1 MMQEMGKK
9 ADRKREEKTA
19 KQSQLEAA
27 FQQLQAANQQLQAA
41 ERQLRAANQQLKASE
56 EESRALAKFPGE
68 DPNPVLRIA
77 KDCTV
82 IFSNNPGLSLLSAW
96 RSSVGQRLPKNWRKF
111 VKDVFESGSH
121 KSTEFEYNNQ
131 LLSLT
136 FVPIVEEGY
145 INIYGFDITK
155 RRQAE
160 EALAR
165 EHSLVRTLIDNLPD
179 YIFAKDNKSR
189 FVINNSAH
197 QRQCK
202 AKSQEE
208 IVGKT
213 DFDFFPEKLASKY
226 YADEKKVIRSGKP
239 LVNIEEVAKDMNNKD
254 QWLST
259 TKVPLKDEKGNVTGI
274 VGIARDITARRE
286 AERAL
291 KVAYRQLKAAN
302 QQLMASEQQLKAANQ
317 QLIAGE
323 QQLKAANQ
331 QLMASEQQLKAANQ
345 QLIASEQQLKAINQ
359 QLRAAEK
366 ELLKSREL
374 YRTMFENMLDAV
386 AVYEAVDSGRDFIIR
401 DINPSVELL
410 EEVKKKDLVGK
421 SILKML
427 PQVKEQGL
435 FEVFQRVWKSG
446 EAEFHPESMYH
457 DKGKVRWRKNYVFKL
472 PTGEIVACYEDITPR
487 KQAEEELLKKQKQ
500 LQSLASQLSLAEE
513 CERKRIATELHDL
526 IGQSLVFA
534 KMKLDT
540 LQVSAKAPDF
550 VNSLKEACD
559 MLDQVIQRTDNLTFD
574 LGSPILYELGLS
586 VAIKDWLTEEIGKK
600 YDIKTTFEDDG
611 TPKPLD
617 IDVST
622 FIYRS
627 VRELLVNVVKHAK
640 AENVKVSLQREGDE
654 MKVYVADDGIG
665 FEYLGSGI
673 SRDKRGGYGLF
684 SIREHLD
691 YIDGHLDV
699 ESQPHH
705 GTQVVLTVPLAKD
718 NLLEENKK

>member
-1 MMQEMGKK
+1 MRKK
-9 ADRKREEKTA
+9 ADRKREEETA
-19 KQSQLEAA
+19 KHSQLEAA

-41 ERQLRAANQQLKASE
+41 EQQLRATNQQLKANE
-56 EESRALAKFPGE
+56 EESRALAKFPSE
-68 DPNPVLRIA
+68 NPNAVLRIA
-77 KDCTV
+77 KDCSV

-96 RSSVGQRLPKNWRKF
+96 RSGVGQRLPRDWRKF
-111 VKDVFESGSH
+111 VKDIFESGSRRD
-121 KSTEFEYNNQ
+121 TEFEYDNRVFF
-131 LLSLT
+131 LT
-136 FVPIVEEGY
+136 FAPIVEEGY
-145 INIYGFDITK
+145 INIYGFDITEH
-155 RRQAE
+155 RRAK

-165 EHSLVRTLIDNLPD
+165 EHSLLQTLIDNLPD
-179 YIFAKDNKSR
+179 YIFAKDKESR

-197 QRQCK
+197 LRQFK
-202 AKSQEE
+202 LKSQEE
-208 IVGKT
+208 MVGKT

-239 LVNIEEVAKDMNNKD
+239 LINTEEVTKDIEGKD
-254 QWLST
+254 QWLLT
-259 TKVPLKDEKGNVTGI
+259 TKVPLKDSQGNVTGI
-274 VGIARDITARRE
+274 VGVARDITARRE

-291 KVAYRQLKAAN
+291 KVAY
-302 QQLMASEQQLKAANQ
+302 
-317 QLIAGE
+317 

-331 QLMASEQQLKAANQ
+331 QLM
-345 QLIASEQQLKAINQ
+345 ASEQQLKAINQ

-386 AVYEAVDSGRDFIIR
+386 AVYEAVGSGQDFIIR

-446 EAEFHPESMYH
+446 KAEFHAESMYH
-457 DKGKVRWRKNYVFKL
+457 DKSKIRWRKNHVFKL
-472 PTGEIVACYEDITPR
+472 PTGEIVANYEDITSR
-487 KQAEEELLKKQKQ
+487 KQAEEELFKKQKQ

-513 CERKRIATELHDL
+513 RERKRIATELHDL
-526 IGQSLVFA
+526 IGQCLVFA
-534 KMKLDT
+534 KIKLDI

-550 VNSLKEACD
+550 VNSLKEASD

-586 VAIKDWLTEEIGKK
+586 VAIKDLLTEEIGKK
-600 YDIKTTFEDDG
+600 YDIKTAFEDDG

-617 IDVST
+617 IDVSV
-622 FIYRS
+622 FIFRS

-654 MKVYVADDGIG
+654 MKVYVTDDGIG
-665 FEYLGSGI
+665 FEYSESGI

-684 SIREHLD
+684 SIRERLN
-691 YIDGHLDV
+691 YIGGHLDV

-705 GTQVVLTVPLAKD
+705 GTQVILTVPLAGN
-718 NLLEENKK
+718 NLLEEDKK

>member
-1 MMQEMGKK
+1 MGKK

-19 KQSQLEAA
+19 KQSQLEEA

-41 ERQLRAANQQLKASE
+41 ELQLRAANQQLKASE
-56 EESRALAKFPGE
+56 EESRALAKFPSE

-82 IFSNNPGLSLLSAW
+82 IFSNEPGLSLLGAW
-96 RSSVGQRLPKNWRKF
+96 QSGVGQRLPKNWRKF
-111 VKDVFESGSH
+111 VKDVFESGLH

-131 LLSLT
+131 LFFLT

-145 INIYGFDITK
+145 INIYGFNITK

-179 YIFAKDNKSR
+179 YIFAKDNESR

-197 QRQCK
+197 LRQCK

-208 IVGKT
+208 VVGKT

-239 LVNIEEVAKDMNNKD
+239 LVNIEEIAKDMNNKD

-259 TKVPLKDEKGNVTGI
+259 TKVPLKDSKGNVTGI

-286 AERAL
+286 TEKAL
-291 KVAYRQLKAAN
+291 KVAYQQLKAAN

-331 QLMASEQQLKAANQ
+331 QLIANEQQLKAANQ
-345 QLIASEQQLKAINQ
+345 QLTASEQQLKAMNQ
-359 QLRAAEK
+359 QLRATEK

-386 AVYEAVDSGRDFIIR
+386 AVYEAVDNGRDFIIR
-401 DINPSVELL
+401 DINPSAERL
-410 EEVKKKDLVGK
+410 EEIKKKDLVGK
-421 SILKML
+421 RVLKML
-427 PQVKEQGL
+427 PRIKEQGI
-435 FEVFQRVWKSG
+435 FEIFQRVWKSG
-446 EAEFHPESMYH
+446 KAEFRAESMYY
-457 DKGKVRWRKNYVFKL
+457 DKGRIHWRKKYVFKM
-472 PTGEIVACYEDITPR
+472 PTGEIVDSYEDITPR
-487 KQAEEELLKKQKQ
+487 KQAEKELFKKQKQ
-500 LQSLASQLSLAEE
+500 LQSLATQLSLTEE
-513 CERKRIATELHDL
+513 RERKRIATELHDL

-534 KMKLDT
+534 KMKLDI
-540 LQVSAKAPDF
+540 LQMSSKAPDF
-550 VNSLKEACD
+550 VSSLKEASD

-586 VAIKDWLTEEIGKK
+586 VAIKDWLTEEIAKK
-600 YDIKTTFEDDG
+600 YDIKTAFEDDG
-611 TPKPLD
+611 NPKPLD
-617 IDVST
+617 INVSA
-622 FIYRS
+622 FIFRS
-627 VRELLVNVVKHAK
+627 VRELLVNVVKHAE

-665 FEYLGSGI
+665 FECSDSGI

-684 SIREHLD
+684 SIRERLD
-691 YIDGHLDV
+691 YIGGHLEV
-699 ESQPHH
+699 NSQPHH
-705 GTQVVLTVPLAKD
+705 GTQVVLTVPLAEND
-718 NLLEENKK
+718 LLEEDKE